1 MELHQL
7 EAFSAVMSV
16 GSITGAGRLLAR
28 SQPAVTRQIQELEA
42 DLGYTLF
49 ARSGPRV
56 TPTHEAYLLY
66 EEVERSLVGM
76 EAIAQR
82 ARAIGS
88 GAARPIAL
96 AATASLGTSLVPDAL
111 RRVLD
116 GPPLPQTAAG
126 AAPRWQ
132 VRTQSAEHVVHAV
145 LTDHA
150 DIGLTTLPAAHGG
163 LEVHWIAEAP
173 CVLAVPLDH
182 PLASAM
188 PSHDGTHA
196 ATKASRSHA
205 ASAIKG
211 RDLPPVSLRALDG
224 IGLAT
229 VANRHRLRHRI
240 DVAFAQARVTPS
252 IWLES
257 NNGANALMAARTG
270 AMAAIVDPA
279 TAVGHDGNGVRI
291 RALAEPISF
300 LFALIT
306 RAGRTPSPP
315 LQRLL
320 EALRDS
326 ARSMLQDVTFHAADA
341 HDALLQPHR
350 PTAAGA
356 ETRKRVDRARRPAT
370 TTAPDAPPT
379 DAQRPTPRRTA
390 KTTKKS

>member
-1 MELHQL
+1 MERHQL

-16 GSITGAGRLLAR
+16 GSITGAGRLLER

-49 ARSGPRV
+49 ARNGPRV

-96 AATASLGTSLVPDAL
+96 AATASLATSLLPDAL
-111 RRVLD
+111 RRVL
-116 GPPLPQTAAG
+116 LAAG
-126 AAPRWQ
+126 ETAPAAAAGSMPRWQ

-150 DIGLTTLPAAHGG
+150 DIGLTTLPAAHDG
-163 LEVHWIAEAP
+163 LAVHWIAEAP
-173 CVLAVPLDH
+173 CVLALPLDH
-182 PLASAM
+182 RLALPARSRDDDGRAYVADQPGTASA
-188 PSHDGTHA
+188 T
-196 ATKASRSHA
+196 AS
-205 ASAIKG
+205 
-211 RDLPPVSLRALDG
+211 RDLPAVPLRALENV
-224 IGLAT
+224 GLAT

-240 DVAFAQARVTPS
+240 DMAFAQARVTPS
-252 IWLES
+252 VWLET

-279 TAVGHDGNGVRI
+279 TAVGQHGHGVQI
-291 RALAEPISF
+291 RALEERIPF

-306 RAGRTPSPP
+306 RAGRTSSPSM
-315 LQRLL
+315 QRLL
-320 EALRDS
+320 QALYDS
-326 ARSMLQDVTFHAADA
+326 TRALLPELTFHPADA
-341 HDALLQPHR
+341 HDALLQQSR
-350 PTAAGA
+350 SGSSRAGRTTKTAA
-356 ETRKRVDRARRPAT
+356 KP
-370 TTAPDAPPT
+370 
-379 DAQRPTPRRTA
+379 
-390 KTTKKS
+390 